1 MKLHFEECPH
11 NCNANGQLFDRALG
25 RFINCPYCEEKRKEA
40 IESGVVNESE
50 ESKSIHEELGF
61 SDKYLT
67 SYFEFDLLIPEMEKP
82 LIDQE
87 TYSLVRDALN
97 DLRGTLSRGEMPS
110 KSMCFGLARK
120 GYADRLAFPMLA
132 LAYEKGLG
140 SGKFLSSRVY
150 YSYYIK
156 DKDLQEY
163 YDLDL
168 LFVLVNSGSSYKE
181 LMCIRGL
188 MEARAVASKPTI
200 FVTNND
206 IDECLLLLGSID
218 DESYYLASP
227 YFIERTKTK
236 DSHSYASDNLR
247 GTGVGLGISVDDLHD
262 L

>member
-1 MKLHFEECPH
+1 
-11 NCNANGQLFDRALG
+11 
-25 RFINCPYCEEKRKEA
+25 
-40 IESGVVNESE
+40 
-50 ESKSIHEELGF
+50 
-61 SDKYLT
+61 
-67 SYFEFDLLIPEMEKP
+67 
-82 LIDQE
+82 
-87 TYSLVRDALN
+87 
-97 DLRGTLSRGEMPS
+97 MPS

-168 LFVLVNSGSSYKE
+168 LFVLVNSGSSYRE

-188 MEARAVASKPTI
+188 MEARAVANKPTI

-247 GTGVGLGISVDDLHD
+247 GTGVGFGISMDDLHD

>member
-1 MKLHFEECPH
+1 MKLHFEDCPH
-11 NCNANGQLFDRALG
+11 GCNHNAQLFDRALG
-25 RFINCPYCEEKRKEA
+25 RFINCPYCERKRKEA
-40 IESGVVNESE
+40 IENGLLEENEETS
-50 ESKSIHEELGF
+50 SVHEQLGF

-67 SYFEFDLLIPEMEKP
+67 SYFDFDLLIPDMEKP
-82 LIDQE
+82 LIDQ
-87 TYSLVRDALN
+87 TSLDEVRAASN
-97 DLRGTLSRGEMPS
+97 ELRGTLSRGELPS
-110 KSMCFGLARK
+110 RSMCFGLARK
-120 GYADRLAFPMLA
+120 GYADKFAFPMLA

-150 YSYYIK
+150 YSYYMQ

-168 LFVLVNSGSSYKE
+168 LFVLVNSGASYKE

-188 MEARAVASKPTI
+188 MEARAVAGKSTI
-200 FVTNND
+200 FVTNNN
-206 IDECLLLLGSID
+206 IDECLLLLGSVD

-247 GTGVGLGISVDDLHD
+247 GTGVGLGISMDDLHG